1 MKPKA
6 ITQSRIASV
15 WDAIERDPS
24 AAAHMKLRAEIMVHL
39 QEALA
44 ARSGTQQDKADWLGI
59 SQPRLND
66 LLQGRI
72 ERFSLD
78 ALVDLVQAEGGEV
91 EVRIRSA
98 PASARLS
105 VHEARSRYGV
115 AKKTPVRRKR

>member
-1 MKPKA
+1 M
-6 ITQSRIASV
+6 TQTRFASV
-15 WDAIERDPS
+15 WDAIERNPS

-39 QEALA
+39 QEALT
-44 ARSGTQQDKADWLGI
+44 ARNGTQQDKADWLGI

-105 VHEARSRYGV
+105 VHEPRPRYGS
-115 AKKTPVRRKR
+115 AKRKLVKRKR